1 MFCGRYNCL
10 SAVLDSVISLHM
22 LDICVAT
29 IATLRARLTFCAQSG
44 GGKAHMWQLCEVGT
58 ACVS

>member
-29 IATLRARLTFCAQSG
+29 IATLRARLAFCA
-44 GGKAHMWQLCEVGT
+44 
-58 ACVS
+58 